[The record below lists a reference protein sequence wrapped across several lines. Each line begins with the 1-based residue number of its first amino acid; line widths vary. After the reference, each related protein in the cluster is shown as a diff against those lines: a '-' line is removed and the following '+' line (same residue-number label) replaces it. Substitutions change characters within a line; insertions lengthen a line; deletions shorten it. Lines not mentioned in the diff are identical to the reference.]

1 MVAESIFFDLG
12 SPPEFFHG
20 TIRVDGV
27 FCVTVSGMAFGT
39 TVKETSMK
47 LVNHV
52 GLGIVP
58 IQKLRICGSGYTLLT
73 PVSHMPYSVW
83 ADTLLG
89 DAMLFVV

>member
-1 MVAESIFFDLG
+1 MVAESVFFDLG

-27 FCVTVSGMAFGT
+27 FCVTVSGMAFRT
-39 TVKETSMK
+39 TVKETSVK

-52 GLGIVP
+52 GLGIIP

-73 PVSHMPYSVW
+73 PVSHMPYSVR

>member
-1 MVAESIFFDLG
+1 MVAESVFFDLS

-27 FCVTVSGMAFGT
+27 FGVTVSGMAFGT
-39 TVKETSMK
+39 TVKETSVK
-47 LVNHV
+47 LVNRV

-58 IQKLRICGSGYTLLT
+58 IHKVRICGSGYTLFT
-73 PVSHMPYSVW
+73 PVSHMPYSVR